1 MDERRE
7 GSEIGALR
15 WSDKGKLVLL
25 NAKTAS
31 KQNKVNEM
39 RVAEYFLL
47 RLLLHVIS
55 LSAIDKCWLH
65 WCTLYQHRASL
76 RLHNALETQLVR
88 LVV

>member
-39 RVAEYFLL
+39 RVAEERF
-47 RLLLHVIS
+47 
-55 LSAIDKCWLH
+55 
-65 WCTLYQHRASL
+65 
-76 RLHNALETQLVR
+76 
-88 LVV
+88 